1 METICVRTAER
12 MLDSLQTKESEASKS
27 GKDDSWTDFSVRLSM
42 QEKYDCVRNLLPAL
56 KDMVVR

>member
-1 METICVRTAER
+1 